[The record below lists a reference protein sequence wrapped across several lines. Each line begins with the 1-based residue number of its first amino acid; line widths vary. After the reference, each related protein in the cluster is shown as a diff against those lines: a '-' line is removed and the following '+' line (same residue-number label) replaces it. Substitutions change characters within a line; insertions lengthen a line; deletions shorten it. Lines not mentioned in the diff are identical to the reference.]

1 MAGVSACAA
10 AATPPGPRQ
19 RDLSAPGARARRN
32 VEETEAL
39 VTGVEA
45 CGNGKW
51 ADIKKLGFRAIHGRS
66 AVDLKDKWRNL
77 LRVALMPSTALKC
90 GAGRLRGH
98 SPALGMHG
106 VGAAARGAAHC
117 CSECSAVPRETR
129 SWLHAPALPA
139 WC

>member
-1 MAGVSACAA
+1 MAGARACVAA
-10 AATPPGPRQ
+10 VTPPGPRP
-19 RDLSAPGARARRN
+19 RDLSASARTRRN

-90 GAGRLRGH
+90 GAGRLRGQ
-98 SPALGMHG
+98 SVSCLG
-106 VGAAARGAAHC
+106 
-117 CSECSAVPRETR
+117 
-129 SWLHAPALPA
+129 HAWA
-139 WC
+139 